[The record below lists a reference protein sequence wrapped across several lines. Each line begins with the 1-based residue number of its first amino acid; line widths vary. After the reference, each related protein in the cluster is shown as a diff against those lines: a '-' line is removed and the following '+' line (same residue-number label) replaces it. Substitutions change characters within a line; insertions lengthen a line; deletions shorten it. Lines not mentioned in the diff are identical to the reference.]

1 MCIRDRV
8 QTYDPKNAVMQA
20 LRNGDHK
27 GFIETMIRDR
37 QSHKMPPFGRLA
49 GVIIS
54 GLDEHA
60 VDKAAQDLAR
70 TAPRDNGVVTLGP
83 APAPLKLLRGRHRRR
98 FLVKTDKEVNIQA
111 KIRSWLKTTEV
122 SSKVRVQLDIDPYS
136 FM

>member
-1 MCIRDRV
+1 
-8 QTYDPKNAVMQA
+8 MQA

-27 GFIETMIRDR
+27 GFIETMTRDR

-49 GVIIS
+49 GNIIS
-54 GLDEHA
+54 SLDEQA

-70 TAPRDNGVVTLGP
+70 TAPREDGVVTLGP
-83 APAPLKLLRGRHRRR
+83 APAPLALLRGRHRRR

-111 KIRSWLKTTEV
+111 RIRTWLEATQV
-122 SSKVRVQLDIDPYS
+122 SRNVRVQLDIDPYS